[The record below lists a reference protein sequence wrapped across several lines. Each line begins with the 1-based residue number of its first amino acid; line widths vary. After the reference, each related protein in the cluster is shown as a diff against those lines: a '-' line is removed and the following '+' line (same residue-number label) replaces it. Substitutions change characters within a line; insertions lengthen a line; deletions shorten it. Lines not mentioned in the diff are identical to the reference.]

1 MGQAAPRRG
10 PSRSIA
16 LLNSPLVLIPFCARP
31 AVARSSVTGENA
43 ARHSERQ
50 YKGNPKTQPENT
62 DSEGERKRFLG
73 VSALA
78 AAQDIVIDCGGGD
91 EGRTSENVGNV
102 GTSLENAGKTLENVG
117 NCRKNHWET

>member
-1 MGQAAPRRG
+1 MDQAAPRGG

-16 LLNSPLVLIPFCARP
+16 LLNSPLVFITFCARP

-62 DSEGERKRFLG
+62 DSEGEGKRFLG

-91 EGRTSENVGNV
+91 EGRTLQNVGKRRDK
-102 GTSLENAGKTLENVG
+102 LGKR
-117 NCRKNHWET
+117 RKNLGKRGQL